1 MNLLLTRASLF
12 ICCLLMLVGAS
23 AKAQKKPKELIKNTF
38 LTSIELDGLAK
49 EWDQN
54 QFTTDKVSGIS
65 YAFANNDSTLFV
77 ILKTANKESI
87 AKMIHWGL
95 SLGFNAKGQKKV
107 QESIGFPAGKA
118 QDKRFEPVL
127 GRTKRPSIKEE
138 VVQLNS
144 IELRGFTSLIDGPI
158 ALKNDFGIRAIA
170 QLNEAEELVCEY
182 ALPMKLLQIDPSKND
197 IFACQIK
204 VNGLVL
210 AAGSTAVNRTIE
222 PRGMPA
228 GPMQTNSLL
237 DSTNFWV
244 FYPLASN

>member
-1 MNLLLTRASLF
+1 MKLLLTRASLF

-23 AKAQKKPKELIKNTF
+23 AKAQKKPKELIKNAF

-54 QFTTDKVSGIS
+54 QFATDKVSGLS

-138 VVQLNS
+138 VAQLNS
-144 IELRGFTSLIDGPI
+144 IELNGFTSLIDGPI
-158 ALKNDFGIRAIA
+158 ALKNDFGIRASA
-170 QLNEAEELVCEY
+170 KLNEAEELVCEY

-204 VNGLVL
+204 LNGLILGASPTVV
-210 AAGSTAVNRTIE
+210 SRTIQ
-222 PRGMPA
+222 PRGIPS

-237 DSTNFWV
+237 DSTDFWV
-244 FYPLASN
+244 FYPLASK

>member
-1 MNLLLTRASLF
+1 MKLPLNRARIC
-12 ICCLLMLVGAS
+12 ICCFLVLVGAS
-23 AKAQKKPKELIKNTF
+23 AKAQKKPKELIKNAF
-38 LTSIELDGLAK
+38 LIGVELDGLAK

-54 QFTTDKVSGIS
+54 QFATDKVSGIS

-107 QESIGFPAGKA
+107 QESIAYPAGKA
-118 QDKRFEPVL
+118 QNKRYDPVL
-127 GRTKRPSIKEE
+127 GRSKRPSFKEE
-138 VVQLNS
+138 VAQLNS
-144 IELRGFTSLIDGPI
+144 IELRGFTNLIDGPI

-204 VNGLVL
+204 LNGLVL
-210 AAGSTAVNRTIE
+210 AADKNVAPRGAPAGST
-222 PRGMPA
+222 
-228 GPMQTNSLL
+228 QTNSLL
-237 DSTNFWV
+237 DSTEFWV
-244 FYPLASN
+244 FYPLASK

>member
-1 MNLLLTRASLF
+1 V
-12 ICCLLMLVGAS
+12 LVGAS
-23 AKAQKKPKELIKNTF
+23 AKAQKKPKELIKNAF
-38 LTSIELDGLAK
+38 LIGVELDGLAK

-54 QFTTDKVSGIS
+54 QFATDKVSGIS

-107 QESIGFPAGKA
+107 QESIAYPAGKA
-118 QDKRFEPVL
+118 QNKRYDPVL
-127 GRTKRPSIKEE
+127 GRSKRPSFKEE
-138 VVQLNS
+138 VAQLNS
-144 IELRGFTSLIDGPI
+144 IELRGFTNLIDGPI

-204 VNGLVL
+204 LNGLVL
-210 AAGSTAVNRTIE
+210 AADKNVAPRGAPAGST
-222 PRGMPA
+222 
-228 GPMQTNSLL
+228 QTNSLL
-237 DSTNFWV
+237 YSTEFWV
-244 FYPLASN
+244 FYPLASK